1 MRALALDLGGRRIGV
16 AVSDPA
22 GVVVTPVEVL
32 QRSGDRRTDHR
43 RVADLVT
50 EWEADVVVVGLPI
63 SLDGSTGPAAQA
75 VLDEVAELRRVC
87 QVDVETVD
95 ERLSTVEAE
104 RRLREAGVD
113 SRAGR
118 QRVDMVAAAI
128 ILESWLERRPTDG
141 HGPAGTGQR

>member
-50 EWEADVVVVGLPI
+50 EWDADVVVVGLPI